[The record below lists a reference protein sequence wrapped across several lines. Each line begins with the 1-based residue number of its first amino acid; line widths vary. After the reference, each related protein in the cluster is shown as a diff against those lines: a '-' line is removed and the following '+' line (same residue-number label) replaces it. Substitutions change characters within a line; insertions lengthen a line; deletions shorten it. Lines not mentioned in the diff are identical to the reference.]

1 MTFRAVRADKTDAG
15 QVVKFVDMDESELM
29 DGDVTIRVTHS
40 TVNYKDGLTLS
51 GKSPVIRTFPMVLG
65 VDLAGIVESSRRS
78 DFAPGDEVVLTG
90 YGLSETHFGG
100 YAERARVNG
109 DWLVKLPTGLTRA
122 QAMAIGTAGFTA
134 MLALMAIER
143 HDLTPSSGRGAGD
156 RRGRR
161 RRLDGDSLFAD
172 KGWRV
177 IASTGR
183 ASEAPYLKTLG
194 ADEIIDRA
202 TLSAPGKPLGK
213 EQWAA
218 AVDSVGSTTLA
229 NVLAQTR
236 YGGAVAACGLA
247 AGMDLPASVAPFIL
261 RGVSLLGIDSVH
273 CPKARRLEAWR
284 RLALDLDR
292 DKLAS
297 MTETIPLD
305 EVFDGRGPHPQGRD
319 PGTAGGDDRRASPA
333 ARIQLRREFDSN
345 KRKAREKN

>member
-1 MTFRAVRADKTDAG
+1 MTFRAVRADKTEAG
-15 QVVKFVDMDESELM
+15 QVVQLVDMDDSELM

-40 TVNYKDGLTLS
+40 TVNYKDGLALS
-51 GKSPVIRTFPMVLG
+51 GKSPVIRRFPMVLG

-78 DFAPGDEVVLTG
+78 DFTPGDEVILTG

-122 QAMAIGTAGFTA
+122 EAMAIGTAGFTA

-143 HDLTPSSGRGAGD
+143 HDLTPSLGPALVTGAAG
-156 RRGRR
+156 GV
-161 RRLDGDSLFAD
+161 GSTAISLFAD

-183 ASEAPYLKTLG
+183 TSEAAYLKTLG

-247 AGMDLPASVAPFIL
+247 GGMDLPASVAPFIL
-261 RGVSLLGIDSVH
+261 RGVSLLGIDSVQ
-273 CPKARRLEAWR
+273 CPAARRLEAWR

-292 DKLAS
+292 DKLAT
-297 MTETIPLD
+297 MTRTIPLAQ
-305 EVFDGRGPHPQGRD
+305 VFEAGAQILKGETRGRLVV
-319 PGTAGGDDRRASPA
+319 TIA
-333 ARIQLRREFDSN
+333 
-345 KRKAREKN
+345 

>member
-1 MTFRAVRADKTDAG
+1 MTFRAIRADKTDAG
-15 QVVKFVDMDESELM
+15 QDIRLVDMDESELM

-40 TVNYKDGLTLS
+40 TVNYKDGLALS
-51 GKSPVIRTFPMVLG
+51 GKSAIIRRFPMVLG

-78 DFAPGDEVVLTG
+78 DFVPSDEVVLTG

-100 YAERARVNG
+100 YSERARVNG
-109 DWLVKLPTGLTRA
+109 DWLVKLPAGLTRVD
-122 QAMAIGTAGFTA
+122 AMAIGTAGFTA

-143 HDLTPSSGRGAGD
+143 HDLTPSSGTALVTGAAG
-156 RRGRR
+156 GV
-161 RRLDGDSLFAD
+161 GSMAIALFTD

-194 ADEIIDRA
+194 ADEVIDRA
-202 TLSAPGKPLGK
+202 TLGAPSTRPLGK

-247 AGMDLPASVAPFIL
+247 AGMDLPGSVGPFIL
-261 RGVSLLGIDSVH
+261 RGVSLLGIDSVQ
-273 CPKARRLEAWR
+273 CPTKRRLEAWR

-297 MTETIPLD
+297 MTRIIPLA
-305 EVFDGRGPHPQGRD
+305 EVFD
-319 PGTAGGDDRRASPA
+319 AG
-333 ARIQLRREFDSN
+333 ARILKGETRGRLVVTV
-345 KRKAREKN
+345 A

>member
-1 MTFRAVRADKTDAG
+1 MTFRAIRAEKTDAG

-29 DGDVTIRVTHS
+29 DGDVTIGVTHS

-51 GKSPVIRTFPMVLG
+51 GKSPVIRRFPMVLG

-78 DFAPGDEVVLTG
+78 EFAPGDEVVLTG

-109 DWLVKLPTGLTRA
+109 DWLGKLPAGATRA
-122 QAMAIGTAGFTA
+122 EAMAIGTAGFTA

-143 HDLTPSSGRGAGD
+143 HDLAPSSGPALVTGAAG
-156 RRGRR
+156 GV
-161 RRLDGDSLFAD
+161 GSMAIALFAD

-183 ASEAPYLKTLG
+183 ASEAPYLKSLG
-194 ADEIIDRA
+194 ADEVIDRA
-202 TLSAPGKPLGK
+202 TLSSPSSKPLGK

-218 AVDSVGSTTLA
+218 AVDSVGSTPLA

-247 AGMDLPASVAPFIL
+247 QGMDLPGSVAPFIL

-273 CPKARRLEAWR
+273 CPRERRLEAWR

-297 MTETIPLD
+297 MTETIPLVQ
-305 EVFDGRGPHPQGRD
+305 VFE
-319 PGTAGGDDRRASPA
+319 AG
-333 ARIQLRREFDSN
+333 ARILKGETRGRLVVTI
-345 KRKAREKN
+345 A

>member
-15 QVVKFVDMDESELM
+15 QVVRFVEMDDAELM

-51 GKSPVIRTFPMVLG
+51 GKSPVIRRFPMVLG

-100 YAERARVNG
+100 YAEKARVNG

-122 QAMAIGTAGFTA
+122 EAMAIGTAGFTA

-143 HDLTPSSGRGAGD
+143 HDLAPAAGAALVTGAA
-156 RRGRR
+156 G
-161 RRLDGDSLFAD
+161 GVGSMAISLFAD

-183 ASEAPYLKTLG
+183 ASEAAYLKTLG

-202 TLSAPGKPLGK
+202 TLSTPGKPLGK

-229 NVLAQTR
+229 NVLAKTR

-247 AGMDLPASVAPFIL
+247 AGMDLAASVAPFIL
-261 RGVSLLGIDSVH
+261 RGVSLLGIDSVQ
-273 CPKARRLEAWR
+273 CPAARRLEAWR

-292 DKLAS
+292 DKLAT
-297 MTETIPLD
+297 MTETIPLAR
-305 EVFDGRGPHPQGRD
+305 VFE
-319 PGTAGGDDRRASPA
+319 AG
-333 ARIQLRREFDSN
+333 ARILKGETRGRLVVTVP
-345 KRKAREKN
+345 

>member
-15 QVVKFVDMDESELM
+15 HVVKFVEMDESELM

-51 GKSPVIRTFPMVLG
+51 GKSPVIRRFPMVLG

-78 DFAPGDEVVLTG
+78 DFARGDEVVLTG
-90 YGLSETHFGG
+90 HGLSETHFGG
-100 YAERARVNG
+100 YSERARVNG

-122 QAMAIGTAGFTA
+122 EAMAIGTAGFTA

-143 HDLTPSSGRGAGD
+143 HDLPPSAGPALVTGAAG
-156 RRGRR
+156 GV
-161 RRLDGDSLFAD
+161 GSMAISLFAD

-194 ADEIIDRA
+194 ADEIIDRG

-213 EQWAA
+213 ELWAA

-229 NVLAQTR
+229 NALAQTR

-247 AGMDLPASVAPFIL
+247 QGMDLPASVAPFIL

-273 CPKARRLEAWR
+273 CPAARRLEAWR

-305 EVFDGRGPHPQGRD
+305 DVFA
-319 PGTAGGDDRRASPA
+319 AGG
-333 ARIQLRREFDSN
+333 RILRGETRG
-345 KRKAREKN
+345 RLVVTIP

>member
-15 QVVKFVDMDESELM
+15 QVVQFVEMDESELM

-51 GKSPVIRTFPMVLG
+51 GKSPVIRRFPMVLG

-78 DFAPGDEVVLTG
+78 DFARGDEVVLTG
-90 YGLSETHFGG
+90 HGLSETHFGG
-100 YAERARVNG
+100 YSERARVNG
-109 DWLVKLPTGLTRA
+109 DWLVKLPVGLTRA

-143 HDLTPSSGRGAGD
+143 HDLAPSAGAALVTGAA
-156 RRGRR
+156 G
-161 RRLDGDSLFAD
+161 GVGSMAVSLFAD

-183 ASEAPYLKTLG
+183 GSEAPYLKTLG
-194 ADEIIDRA
+194 ADEIIDRG

-247 AGMDLPASVAPFIL
+247 QGMDLPASVAPFIL

-273 CPKARRLEAWR
+273 CPAARRLEAWR

-305 EVFDGRGPHPQGRD
+305 DVFA
-319 PGTAGGDDRRASPA
+319 AGG
-333 ARIQLRREFDSN
+333 RILRGETRG
-345 KRKAREKN
+345 RLVVTIP

>member
-15 QVVKFVDMDESELM
+15 QVVQFVDMDEFELM

-51 GKSPVIRTFPMVLG
+51 GKSPVIRRFPMVLG

-78 DFAPGDEVVLTG
+78 DFSPGDEVVLTG

-109 DWLVKLPTGLTRA
+109 DWLVKLPTGLTRS

-143 HDLTPSSGRGAGD
+143 HDLAPSAGAALVTGAA
-156 RRGRR
+156 G
-161 RRLDGDSLFAD
+161 GVGSMAISLFAD

-273 CPKARRLEAWR
+273 CPKERRLEAWR

-305 EVFDGRGPHPQGRD
+305 DVFA
-319 PGTAGGDDRRASPA
+319 AG
-333 ARIQLRREFDSN
+333 ARILKGETRGRLVVTIP
-345 KRKAREKN
+345 

>member
-1 MTFRAVRADKTDAG
+1 MTFRAIRADRTDAG

-29 DGDVTIRVTHS
+29 DGDVTIGVTHS

-51 GKSPVIRTFPMVLG
+51 GKSPVIRRFPMVLG

-109 DWLVKLPTGLTRA
+109 DWLVKLPAGLTRA
-122 QAMAIGTAGFTA
+122 EAMAIGTAGFTA

-143 HDLTPSSGRGAGD
+143 HDLAPSVGAALVTGAA
-156 RRGRR
+156 G
-161 RRLDGDSLFAD
+161 GVGSMAIALFAD

-194 ADEIIDRA
+194 ADEVIDRA

-213 EQWAA
+213 ERWAA

-261 RGVSLLGIDSVH
+261 RGVSLLGIDSVQ
-273 CPKARRLEAWR
+273 CPKERRLEAWR

-297 MTETIPLD
+297 MTETISLD
-305 EVFDGRGPHPQGRD
+305 RVFD
-319 PGTAGGDDRRASPA
+319 AG
-333 ARIQLRREFDSN
+333 ARILKGETRGRLVVTIP
-345 KRKAREKN
+345 

>member
-15 QVVKFVDMDESELM
+15 HDVKFVEMDETELM

-40 TVNYKDGLTLS
+40 TVNYKDGLALS
-51 GKSPVIRTFPMVLG
+51 GKSPVIRRFPMVLG

-78 DFAPGDEVVLTG
+78 DFSSGDEVILTG

-100 YAERARVNG
+100 YSERARVNG
-109 DWLVKLPTGLTRA
+109 DWLVKLPTGLSRA
-122 QAMAIGTAGFTA
+122 EAMAVGTAGFTA

-143 HDLTPSSGRGAGD
+143 HDLTRSAGAALVTGAA
-156 RRGRR
+156 G
-161 RRLDGDSLFAD
+161 GVGSMAISLLAD

-183 ASEAPYLKTLG
+183 ASEAAYLKTLG
-194 ADEIIDRA
+194 ADEVIDRA
-202 TLSAPGKPLGK
+202 TLSSPSSRPLGK
-213 EQWAA
+213 EQWAG

-247 AGMDLPASVAPFIL
+247 GGMDLRATVGPFIL

-273 CPKARRLEAWR
+273 CPTARRLEAWR

-292 DKLAS
+292 DKLTT
-297 MTETIPLD
+297 MTRTIPLA
-305 EVFDGRGPHPQGRD
+305 EVFE
-319 PGTAGGDDRRASPA
+319 AG
-333 ARIQLRREFDSN
+333 ARILKGETRGRLVVTIP
-345 KRKAREKN
+345 

>member
-1 MTFRAVRADKTDAG
+1 MTFRAVRVDKTDAG
-15 QVVKFVDMDESELM
+15 QVVMLVDMDESELM

-40 TVNYKDGLTLS
+40 TVNYKDGLALG
-51 GKSPVIRTFPMVLG
+51 GKSPVIRRFPMVLG

-143 HDLTPSSGRGAGD
+143 HDLAPASGPALVTGAAG
-156 RRGRR
+156 GV
-161 RRLDGDSLFAD
+161 GSMAIALFAD

-202 TLSAPGKPLGK
+202 TLSAPGRPLGK

-247 AGMDLPASVAPFIL
+247 GGMDLPATVAPFIL
-261 RGVSLLGIDSVH
+261 RGVSLLGIDSVQ
-273 CPKARRLEAWR
+273 CPKERRLEAWR

-297 MTETIPLD
+297 MTETIPLAQ
-305 EVFDGRGPHPQGRD
+305 VFE
-319 PGTAGGDDRRASPA
+319 AG
-333 ARIQLRREFDSN
+333 ARILKGETRGRLVVTIP
-345 KRKAREKN
+345 